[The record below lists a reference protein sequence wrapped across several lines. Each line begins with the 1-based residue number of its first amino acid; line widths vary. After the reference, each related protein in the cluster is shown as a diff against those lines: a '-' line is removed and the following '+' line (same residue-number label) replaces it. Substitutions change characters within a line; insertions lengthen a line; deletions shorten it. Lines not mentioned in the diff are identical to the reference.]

1 MGWAKVPSGT
11 EAGVWNSVQLC
22 DLYFFSSCPYPEFP
36 GNKKFPGILCRISF
50 QWTSGDDSIFRS
62 VYRLHVHPA
71 DTDRKWVKVDEDT
84 SSRN

>member
-36 GNKKFPGILCRISF
+36 GNKKKAIFYAGSAS
-50 QWTSGDDSIFRS
+50 SGPQETI
-62 VYRLHVHPA
+62 P
-71 DTDRKWVKVDEDT
+71 
-84 SSRN
+84 SSDQCIVSMCTLLTQIGNV